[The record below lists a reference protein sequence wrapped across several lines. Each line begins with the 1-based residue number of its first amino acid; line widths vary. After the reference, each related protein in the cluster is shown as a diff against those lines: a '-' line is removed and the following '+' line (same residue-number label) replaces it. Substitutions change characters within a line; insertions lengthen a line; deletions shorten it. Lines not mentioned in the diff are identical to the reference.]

1 MAMNRDEKGEVVTGL
16 AEKLSKAKAGLVAG
30 FSGLDVAAV
39 NEIRNKFRSAKVE
52 YKVVKNTLMKRA
64 LAGTK
69 IEKLSDAFT
78 GPTAIL
84 FLYDEEFA
92 SLGKTAQEI
101 KEKYEKFQ
109 VKAGYVVDDVLT
121 GDAAATMAK
130 MPTLAE
136 SRAQLL
142 GVINAPATQLLSV
155 FNAPA
160 QQVVGVIQAKSEKKD
175 AA

>member
-1 MAMNRDEKGEVVTGL
+1 MAMNRDEKGEVVNDL
-16 AEKLSKAKAGLVAG
+16 AEKLSRAKAGIVAG

-64 LAGTK
+64 LAGSK
-69 IEKLSDAFT
+69 IEKLGESFT

-92 SLGKTAQEI
+92 ALGKTAQEV
-101 KEKYEKFQ
+101 KEKFEKFE
-109 VKAGYVVDDVLT
+109 VKAGYVADDVLK
-121 GDAAATMAK
+121 GDVAGTMAK

-142 GVINAPATQLLSV
+142 GVINAPASKLLSV

-160 QQVVGVIQAKSEKKD
+160 QQVVGVILAKSEKKD